1 METATPG
8 KFQDFQEKIFPIVE
22 YLTSKPEHV
31 NHSFSKKWMV
41 LKRTPN
47 VPMTATITWRNLTI
61 LLGIRDMF
69 QYREFLVQCPEFTK
83 VVRFQNSKITRSG
96 FDFGIDPT
104 FHLPVF
110 SPELPSSVDFPKP
123 SESDDKSYVFDVD
136 VPLEASDVHTVA
148 NDEKLQESQFIG
160 VPNDISTTPRQ
171 TNVTASRSVLPAE
184 DTDGSITSDG
194 MTDVQS
200 LKDSTDGE

>member
-1 METATPG
+1 MTKPPSGKSRNKVTPNPKGGRSSPVTTTSNSGTPLSHSSASSLSAGAAPVRSPIWLRSSNSTTNAGAAQEPWMETATPG

-110 SPELPSSVDFPKP
+110 SPELM
-123 SESDDKSYVFDVD
+123 
-136 VPLEASDVHTVA
+136 
-148 NDEKLQESQFIG
+148 
-160 VPNDISTTPRQ
+160 STC
-171 TNVTASRSVLPAE
+171 L
-184 DTDGSITSDG
+184 
-194 MTDVQS
+194 
-200 LKDSTDGE
+200 